1 MSGVSRLVL
10 AENKGLEVPTN
21 EDLKEEGVA
30 SKKES
35 SEKVGEE
42 KK

>member
-1 MSGVSRLVL
+1 MSGVHKL
-10 AENKGLEVPTN
+10 AAAERKGLTQVTN

-30 SKKES
+30 SKKEA
-35 SEKVGEE
+35 SEKYEEE